1 LENRHI
7 SNLSGGIVLLFCTI
21 LLPSLHGSDGNATI
35 ALSDM
40 AKLQT
45 MLALF
50 HIWAIDLIPHCLPG
64 DTFNVPTAHPQQA
77 VSLRGRRVD
86 NKPKKK
92 RKKKEFD
99 VAAV

>member
-1 LENRHI
+1 MARVGKSPHQQSLWGTCSPLVHH
-7 SNLSGGIVLLFCTI
+7 
-21 LLPSLHGSDGNATI
+21 LPSFSNGSDGNATI

-50 HIWAIDLIPHCLPG
+50 HIWVIDFIPHCSPG
-64 DTFNVPTAHPQQA
+64 DTFNVPTAHPRQA
-77 VSLRGRRVD
+77 VSLRGRRDD

-92 RKKKEFD
+92 
-99 VAAV
+99 